1 MSDILAFTAAIVH
14 PDWMPTWSVVQV
26 PGSEE
31 FFGVGKSVKA
41 DTTLDGVAVTAALM
55 PRHFGQRRTSKE
67 VGQGRGRRRRRRH
80 QALTSRARQDG
91 RRTRGVGAAPLNRL
105 QSVLRENEQSRG
117 RHP

>member
-55 PRHFGQRRTSKE
+55 PS
-67 VGQGRGRRRRRRH
+67 GRGYH
-80 QALTSRARQDG
+80 FISVSAALRKKLGKD
-91 RRTRGVGAAPLNRL
+91 VGDDVAVVIKR
-105 QSVLRENEQSRG
+105 
-117 RHP
+117 